1 MVGILK
7 MGMTGLSTG
16 GTMINDILRPF
27 QKQGV
32 EFLAV
37 GNRLL
42 GDEAGVGKTPQLL
55 ALTQNETPI
64 LVLTMASLKYQFQ
77 DEIKK
82 FLPNATSVVIG
93 GTPKERVKQWQ
104 GEYQYYIANYELLL
118 RDVALM
124 KEKHWRYI
132 LADECTRL
140 SNHTNKQYKALKQLT
155 ADFKIPA
162 TGTAISNSPLDA
174 YGIFEWIRPGIF
186 GNFFRFSNRY
196 IIKDIWGS
204 AKDFKNMDELA
215 NIIAPYYIRRTK
227 EQVLTELPDKV
238 QITVPVELSERE
250 RKLYNDLRAELLF
263 DIESAD
269 ISKIKN
275 ITQIQNGVVKMMRL
289 RQMTNS
295 LEIIGDSVESS
306 KLDTLKD
313 LIKTFEP
320 HQKMIIFS
328 EFAEMC
334 KIIHRE
340 LVGSEMIIGEVGIED
355 RRAIVEKFN
364 TDPTTNILVMSS
376 AGAYGL
382 NLQAADKLI
391 HFDLPWSV
399 GKFAQRSARA
409 HRMGQKETVF
419 EYSLIANKTV
429 DQHVLKKL
437 TLKQNLAEML
447 MPVSE
452 LKEMLQ

>member
-1 MVGILK
+1 
-7 MGMTGLSTG
+7 
-16 GTMINDILRPF
+16 MINDILRPF
-27 QKQGV
+27 QKAGV
-32 EFLAV
+32 EFLS
-37 GNRLL
+37 GGSRLL
-42 GDEAGVGKTPQLL
+42 ADEAGVGKTPQML
-55 ALTQNETPI
+55 ALTQNARPV

-77 DEIKK
+77 DEVKK
-82 FLPNATSVVIG
+82 FLPESTSVVISG
-93 GTPKERVKQWQ
+93 KPKDRAEQWA
-104 GEYQYYIANYELLL
+104 GDYQYYIANYELLL
-118 RDVALM
+118 RDLPHM
-124 KEKHWRYI
+124 KTRNWEYI

-140 SNHTNKQYKALKQLT
+140 SNHTNKQYKALKQLQ
-155 ADFKIPA
+155 AKFKIPA

-174 YGIFEWIRPGIF
+174 YGIFEWIKPGIF

-196 IIKDIWGS
+196 VIKDIWGGTR
-204 AKDFKNMDELA
+204 AFKNMDELA
-215 NIIAPYYIRRTK
+215 SIIAPHYIRRTK
-227 EQVLTELPDKV
+227 EQVLPELPDKV
-238 QITVPVELSERE
+238 QVTVPVELSERE

-295 LEIIGDSVESS
+295 LEIIGESVESS

-334 KIIHRE
+334 KILHRE
-340 LVGSEMIIGEVGIED
+340 LPHSLMIIGEVGIED

-364 TDPTTNILVMSS
+364 NDPATNILVMSS

-399 GKFAQRSARA
+399 GKYAQRSARA

-419 EYSLIANKTV
+419 EYSLIATHTV

-437 TLKQNLAEML
+437 TLKQDLSEML
-447 MPVSE
+447 MPVSDI
-452 LKEMLQ
+452 KEMLQ